1 MGSTSPFENDESQTE
16 SNRHGCVTQN
26 KKEKERT
33 RMGTDGSLSHAFRI
47 LRIGHADDADADAD
61 ADGCEDAT
69 DATSDGVRRRCGGAH
84 GGVCVVWIIVVV
96 VVEEEEWTR
105 TNE

>member
-1 MGSTSPFENDESQTE
+1 
-16 SNRHGCVTQN
+16 
-26 KKEKERT
+26 
-33 RMGTDGSLSHAFRI
+33 MGTDGSLSHAFRI
-47 LRIGHADDADADAD
+47 LRIGHDDADDADAD

-105 TNE
+105 TNG